1 MKKIAFF
8 DSKPYDK
15 VWFERLNVTLAE
27 PFELIWYESRLRP
40 ETVCLADGA
49 DAVCAFVNDDI
60 SAQVVDTLAGYG
72 ISVLAMRCA
81 GFSNVDLDAAC
92 GRLTVVRVPAYSPDS
107 IAEHAAALM
116 LAVDR
121 RIHRAYA
128 RTRDY
133 NFNIAGLE
141 GTVLRG
147 KCAGI
152 IGMGR
157 IGIQFA
163 RLCQAFG
170 MRVLAYDPQPTRLD
184 SVKFVPLAELLSQSD
199 VISLHCPLTKET
211 YHLID
216 AAALQTVKRGALL
229 INTSRGALVDS
240 NALIEALNDGTLR
253 GAGLDVYEEE
263 GDIFYEDLSDTV
275 DRDEQLSILVAKPN
289 VLLTAHQAFL
299 TDEALES
306 IAETTLK
313 SLTAFFDGKHT
324 ECEVCSADR
333 KRSI

>member
-8 DSKPYDK
+8 DTKPYDR
-15 VWFERLNVTLAE
+15 VWFERLNAELSE
-27 PFELIWYESRLRP
+27 PFELVWYESRLRP
-40 ETVCLADGA
+40 ETACLAEGA

-60 SAQVVDTLAGYG
+60 SASVVNLLADYG
-72 ISVLAMRCA
+72 ISILAMRCA

-92 GRLTVVRVPAYSPDS
+92 GKLTVVRVPAYSPDS

-152 IGMGR
+152 VGMGR
-157 IGIQFA
+157 IGVQFA
-163 RLCQAFG
+163 KLCQAFG
-170 MRVLAYDPQPTRLD
+170 MRVLAYDPYPTAMD
-184 SVKFVPLAELLSQSD
+184 GVNFVPLAELLSQSD

-240 NALIEALNDGTLR
+240 NALIDALNDGTLR

-299 TDEALES
+299 TEEALES
-306 IAETTLK
+306 IAATTLK
-313 SLTAFFDGKHT
+313 SLTAFFHGEHT
-324 ECEVCSADR
+324 DCEVCAADR

>member
-8 DSKPYDK
+8 DSKPYDRI
-15 VWFERLNVTLAE
+15 WFERLNAELAE
-27 PFELIWYESRLRP
+27 PFELVWYESRLRP
-40 ETVCLADGA
+40 ETACLAEGA

-60 SAQVVDTLAGYG
+60 SAAVVDMLAGYG
-72 ISVLAMRCA
+72 VSVLAMRCA

-92 GRLTVVRVPAYSPDS
+92 GKLTVVRVPAYSPDS

-133 NFNIAGLE
+133 NFNIVGLE

-147 KCAGI
+147 KCAGV

-157 IGIQFA
+157 IGMRFA
-163 RLCQAFG
+163 KICLALG
-170 MRVLAYDPQPTRLD
+170 MRVLAYDPQSTSLD
-184 SVKFVPLAELLSQSD
+184 GVAFVPLSELLSQSD

-216 AAALQTVKRGALL
+216 ADVLKIIKRGALL

-240 NALIEALNDGTLR
+240 NALLDALNDGTLR

-275 DRDEQLSILVAKPN
+275 DRDEQLSLLVAKPN

-299 TDEALES
+299 TEEALEN
-306 IAETTLK
+306 IADTTLK
-313 SLTAFFDGKHT
+313 SLTAFFRGERT
-324 ECEVCSADR
+324 ECEVCANDR

>member
-8 DSKPYDK
+8 DSKPYDR
-15 VWFERLNVTLAE
+15 VWFERLNAGLGE
-27 PFELIWYESRLRP
+27 PFEFLWYESRLRP
-40 ETVCLADGA
+40 ETACLAEGA
-49 DAVCAFVNDDI
+49 DAVCVFVNDDI
-60 SAQVVDTLAGYG
+60 SATVVDTLAGYG
-72 ISVLAMRCA
+72 VSVVAMRCA

-92 GRLTVVRVPAYSPDS
+92 GKLTVVRVPAYSPDS

-157 IGIQFA
+157 IGVQFA
-163 RLCQAFG
+163 RICLALG
-170 MRVLAYDPQPTRLD
+170 MRVLACDPQPAAFD
-184 SVKFVPLAELLSQSD
+184 GVNYVPLAELLSQSD

-216 AAALQTVKRGALL
+216 SAALRTVKRGALL

-240 NALIEALNDGTLR
+240 DALIDALNDGTLR

-299 TDEALES
+299 TEEALES
-306 IAETTLK
+306 IADTTLK
-313 SLTAFFDGKHT
+313 SLTAFFHGDHSG
-324 ECEVCSADR
+324 CEVCASDR
-333 KRSI
+333 RRGI